1 MRRRW
6 GLVVAVALLAILS
19 AILGWQLAAPDAP
32 TEARTSA
39 LDPEITAH
47 AQTLTLTAT
56 DAQGEESYRLRA
68 QTARYYEQP
77 DLWQLETPRW
87 RLQQR
92 DGAPWTGQAERGR
105 AWASETRAD
114 LRGNVVMEQT
124 DNTGTTR
131 LETPFLHLEVPERY
145 AETDRAVTL
154 IGPNYRVNGQ
164 GARAWFDQERIEL
177 TNEARGRHD
186 AIDD

>member
-6 GLVVAVALLAILS
+6 GLFVALALGVILT
-19 AILGWQLAAPDAP
+19 AILGWRLADQGTPS
-32 TEARTSA
+32 EAGTDT

-47 AQTLTLTAT
+47 ARTITLTAT
-56 DAQGEESYRLRA
+56 DERGDTSYRLRA
-68 QTARYYEQP
+68 KTARYYEQP
-77 DLWQLETPRW
+77 DLWQLELPRW
-87 RLQQR
+87 RLPQR
-92 DGAPWTGQAERGR
+92 DGAPWTGEADRGR
-105 AWASETRAD
+105 AWADATRAD

-124 DNTGTTR
+124 DDTGTTR
-131 LETPFLHLEVPERY
+131 LETPFMHLKVPERY

-154 IGPNYRVNGQ
+154 VGPNYRVSGQ
-164 GARAWFDQERIEL
+164 GARAWLDESRIEL